1 MIIKSLGGFHMLNM
15 KDKEKALEKA
25 KKVKFVILDIHGI
38 LTDNTLYYTDDGKK
52 SECFSLRDRLG
63 CLALQEGGIGV
74 AFLTSKI
81 TRTDEQV
88 GKIYGVPPDRLWGT
102 SAKIGKLDEFEKES
116 GLKDEEICYVGDE
129 MIDLGVMKRVGF
141 SVAPSDG
148 AVEAKEVADYI
159 TQVGGGKGVVREVA
173 EFILKAQGKWEEIMD
188 RVSKSS

>member
-1 MIIKSLGGFHMLNM
+1 M
-15 KDKEKALEKA
+15 KGREQAVEKA
-25 KKVKFVILDIHGI
+25 KKVRFVILDIHGI

-63 CLALQEGGIGV
+63 CRALQEGGIGV

-88 GKIYGVPPDRLWGT
+88 GKIYGVPPEKLWGT
-102 SAKIGKLDEFEKES
+102 SAKIGRLDEFERES

-141 SVAPSDG
+141 SVAPADG
-148 AVEAKEVADYI
+148 SIEAREVADYV
-159 TQVGGGKGVVREVA
+159 TQVGGGRGVVREVA
-173 EFILKAQGKWEEIMD
+173 EFILRAQGKWNEVID
-188 RVSKSS
+188 RISKGD

>member
-1 MIIKSLGGFHMLNM
+1 MVS
-15 KDKEKALEKA
+15 KEIAIEKA

-63 CLALQEGGIGV
+63 CMALREGGIEV

-88 GKIYGVPPDRLWGT
+88 GKIYGILPEKLWGT

-116 GLKDEEICYVGDE
+116 GFKDEDLCYVGDE

-141 SVAPSDG
+141 SAAPSDG
-148 AVEAKEVADYI
+148 AIEAKEVADYI

-173 EFILKAQGKWEEIMD
+173 QFILKAQGKWEKIID
-188 RVSKSS
+188 TLSKSP

>member
-1 MIIKSLGGFHMLNM
+1 M
-15 KDKEKALEKA
+15 KDREQAVEKA

-88 GKIYGVPPDRLWGT
+88 GKIYGVPLEKLWGT
-102 SAKIGKLDEFEKES
+102 SAKIGKLDEFEKDS

-148 AVEAKEVADYI
+148 SVEAKEVADYV
-159 TQVGGGKGVVREVA
+159 TLAGGGRGVVREVA
-173 EFILKAQGKWEEIMD
+173 EFILRAQGKWTDVIEKL
-188 RVSKSS
+188 SKGD

>member
-1 MIIKSLGGFHMLNM
+1 MN
-15 KDKEKALEKA
+15 KAVAIEKA

-63 CLALQEGGIGV
+63 CMALREGGIEV

-88 GKIYGVPPDRLWGT
+88 GKIYGIPLEKLWGT

-116 GLKDEEICYVGDE
+116 GFKDGDLCYVGDE

-141 SVAPSDG
+141 SAAPSDG
-148 AVEAKEVADYI
+148 AIEAKEVADYI
-159 TQVGGGKGVVREVA
+159 TQAGGGKGVVREVA
-173 EFILKAQGKWEEIMD
+173 EFILKAQGKWEEIID
-188 RVSKSS
+188 KFSKSP